1 MLEPL
6 TVDEWNLIY
15 GRKEMSKLTPKPN
28 DKPQGPPK
36 GMNYPGPGPK
46 AGKPFGKK

>member
-1 MLEPL
+1 
-6 TVDEWNLIY
+6 
-15 GRKEMSKLTPKPN
+15 MSKKTPGGNSNKPA

-36 GMNYPGPGPK
+36 GMGYPGPGPK